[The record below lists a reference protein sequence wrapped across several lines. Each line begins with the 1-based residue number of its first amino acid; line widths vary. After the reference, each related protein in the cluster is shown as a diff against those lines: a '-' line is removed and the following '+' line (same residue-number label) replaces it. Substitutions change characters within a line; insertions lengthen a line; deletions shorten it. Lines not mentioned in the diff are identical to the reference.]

1 MLENVGIEWESD
13 KREREIVYGGEGG
26 RFCPAVG
33 SGTSRC
39 CITYVTVLSWVL
51 RPYNLVTLSVAG
63 PATDV

>member
-1 MLENVGIEWESD
+1 MI
-13 KREREIVYGGEGG
+13 REREIVYGGEGG